1 MVRSRTITLLLAV
14 ASAFVRAPRPP
25 RPSIASEARTTPVR
39 TTLPPAI
46 FPRLDWLIRLA
57 CCAALASS
65 PAVASE
71 LAVVG
76 VPHMEQLE
84 PVATDAQT
92 RSVVDALAA
101 WRPSRVCIEAIPGDR
116 IAGFARDPARYGELL
131 GAFARTA
138 VALAPEQQWRRRHD
152 DDAARDAARAL
163 VLQQAP
169 LTRDQTLQLVS
180 LHLAAYE
187 PWSAALVWSALTED
201 ERGSAREILGIAAV
215 DRLEGLVGSRNEI
228 ARLAIPLARQLGH
241 RDLCHA
247 DPIVDELAVAQ
258 LADALQPLLLAPEV
272 GAGLAA
278 FEELN
283 ASRWNPSGGDALLDL
298 LAWMQTEDWAMADR
312 RAQWQVFSGS
322 DEDHHAGKRRL
333 ALWHARNAEIVTAL
347 HRASAREDGARVLM
361 LVGAAHRP
369 FLEAAVAAQPYV
381 SLVRAIELLP
391 AAASH

>member
-1 MVRSRTITLLLAV
+1 M
-14 ASAFVRAPRPP
+14 
-25 RPSIASEARTTPVR
+25 
-39 TTLPPAI
+39 
-46 FPRLDWLIRLA
+46 FPRLDWLMRLA
-57 CCAALASS
+57 CCAALAPS
-65 PAVASE
+65 PAAAGGF
-71 LAVVG
+71 AVVG
-76 VPHMEQLE
+76 VPHLEQLE
-84 PVATDAQT
+84 PVATEVQT

-116 IAGFARDPARYGELL
+116 VAGFARDPARHGELL
-131 GAFARTA
+131 GAFSRTA
-138 VALAPEQQWRRRHD
+138 VALAPEQQWRRRLD
-152 DDAARDAARAL
+152 GDAAREAARAL

-169 LTRDQTLQLVS
+169 LTRDQTLRLVS

-187 PWSAALVWSALTED
+187 PWSAALVWSTLPED
-201 ERGSAREILGIAAV
+201 ERRSAREILGTAAV
-215 DRLEGLVGSRNEI
+215 EPLEGLVESRNEI

-247 DPIVDELAVAQ
+247 DPFVDELAVAQ
-258 LADALQPLLLAPEV
+258 LADALQPLLSAPEI

-283 ASRWNPSGGDALLDL
+283 ASKWNPSGGHTLLDL
-298 LAWMQTEDWAMADR
+298 LAWMQTEDWALADR

-322 DEDHHAGKRRL
+322 GEDHHAGQRRL

-369 FLEAAVAAQPYV
+369 FLEAAIAAQPFV
-381 SLVRAIELLP
+381 SLVRGTELLP
-391 AAASH
+391 GAGSH